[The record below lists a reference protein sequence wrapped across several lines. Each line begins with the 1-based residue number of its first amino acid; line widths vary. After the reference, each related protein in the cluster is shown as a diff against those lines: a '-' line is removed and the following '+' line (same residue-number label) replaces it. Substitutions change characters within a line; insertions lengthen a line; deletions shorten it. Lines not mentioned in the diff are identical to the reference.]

1 MSRGRRTSPLGS
13 VPAVPTGWLWQ
24 GSCFGGHSPV
34 ERGGRACPGW
44 VAAPPGYSRSGAPV
58 PHGGPSHTP
67 LQARPEPRAAWP
79 EKPPCRT
86 GVLGVASGPLF
97 PAKTHRALR
106 RPRGPRTPGPVG
118 PAAVSWKAAVRL
130 SAARPFPCAW
140 PSVPAAGPGVG
151 ARRPL
156 AGRGPDDQGRSCVS
170 ARPGRGARPFGRT
183 SFRMFPWQCLC
194 VIDTSVLGS
203 ERSRWSSLVQG
214 GGSPSRLEA

>member
-1 MSRGRRTSPLGS
+1 MALFPQSPRAGCGRAPVLGAT
-13 VPAVPTGWLWQ
+13 VLHV
-24 GSCFGGHSPV
+24 
-34 ERGGRACPGW
+34 RRGRACPGW
-44 VAAPPGYSRSGAPV
+44 VAAPPGYSRSEAPV

-86 GVLGVASGPLF
+86 GVPGVASGPLF

-118 PAAVSWKAAVRL
+118 PRGGGQSSCCVLESGRPSL
-130 SAARPFPCAW
+130 GGSALPVCVASCP
-140 PSVPAAGPGVG
+140 G

-183 SFRMFPWQCLC
+183 SFRMFPWQRLC

>member
-1 MSRGRRTSPLGS
+1 MSRGRRTLPLGC

-34 ERGGRACPGW
+34 VRGGRACPGW

-86 GVLGVASGPLF
+86 GVPGVASGPLF

-140 PSVPAAGPGVG
+140 PSVLEPGGHWPAAALTTKVGP
-151 ARRPL
+151 ACL
-156 AGRGPDDQGRSCVS
+156 LGRAAV
-170 ARPGRGARPFGRT
+170 PGRLVERHSGC
-183 SFRMFPWQCLC
+183 FRG
-194 VIDTSVLGS
+194 SVC
-203 ERSRWSSLVQG
+203 
-214 GGSPSRLEA
+214 A